1 MYINETPV
9 KTWYWLNLNGTDI
22 GMKPVDGKSL
32 KTIKTDAKETKN
44 GFKDSFTGMGKPFSE
59 FVSVAKTE
67 KKSFVFEKD
76 EVLVI
81 RYKSEFTV
89 SDMLCL
95 NVRENAK
102 ATVYMIFESDN
113 KDESCQYIT
122 TKAKIEKNGELK
134 LYQLSKLS
142 KKSLLFADTVATCS
156 DNAIFEPHLLY
167 LGSDKTYA
175 GMRTDL
181 NGEYSSLKCESVYF
195 GINEK
200 EYDFNYSVNHYGK
213 KTNSEIFVDGSLNHN
228 SKKNF
233 KGTIDFKTGS
243 SGSVGLE
250 RESVLLLGDDVVN
263 KTLPI
268 ILCSE
273 EDVQGNHG
281 ASIGRIDDSIMF
293 YLKSRGLDEEQVERM
308 MTSSM
313 IKSRIKKIDDTD
325 IKNEMNRFFDNLLSK
340 R

>member
-1 MYINETPV
+1 M
-9 KTWYWLNLNGTDI
+9 
-22 GMKPVDGKSL
+22 
-32 KTIKTDAKETKN
+32 
-44 GFKDSFTGMGKPFSE
+44 
-59 FVSVAKTE
+59 
-67 KKSFVFEKD
+67 
-76 EVLVI
+76 
-81 RYKSEFTV
+81 
-89 SDMLCL
+89 
-95 NVRENAK
+95 
-102 ATVYMIFESDN
+102 
-113 KDESCQYIT
+113 
-122 TKAKIEKNGELK
+122 
-134 LYQLSKLS
+134 
-142 KKSLLFADTVATCS
+142 
-156 DNAIFEPHLLY
+156 Y

-175 GMRTDL
+175 GMRTEL
-181 NGEYSSLKCESVYF
+181 NGECSSLKCESVYF

-250 RESVLLLGDDVVN
+250 RENVLLLGDDVVN

-281 ASIGRIDDSIMF
+281 ASIGRIDDDIMF

-313 IKSRIKKIDDTD
+313 IKSRIKKIEDTD
-325 IKNEMNRFFDNLLSK
+325 IKNEMNRFFNNLLGK